1 MKTPAFI
8 LTENSLT
15 VSVEGKTYTINSGH
29 PSWKQA
35 IESLKRKDY
44 QALKDLVSVQKA
56 FCSFT
61 GDKVKIVDNQ
71 VFFNGEP
78 INSYLSEK
86 ILSFMEKGLPHE
98 SLIKFLERL
107 MANPS
112 RRAVTELYSFLR
124 HKSLPITDDGTFL
137 AYKSVRSDY
146 TDHHTGNFNNSIGNA
161 LEMTRNNVCDDH
173 SQGCSI
179 GFHAGSLEYA
189 SSFGGADSVL
199 LIVEIDPAD
208 VVSVPSDC
216 ECQKLRT
223 CKYKV
228 VAKYDGKEFLAPTLT
243 TEIIKEHSNMGKMQ
257 VAIYPEIT
265 MGNPLQSKYVIRWL
279 LNKPNNFLQNWFG
292 DFDEDEFIAIEKA
305 LEEAL
310 KEIRKKLN
318 LTKDQDLIKT
328 IRGIGYIAND

>member
-15 VSVEGKTYTINSGH
+15 VSLEGKTYTINSGH
-29 PSWKQA
+29 PSWRQA

-44 QALKDLVSVQKA
+44 QSLKDLISVKKA
-56 FCSFT
+56 FSAFT
-61 GDKVKIVDNQ
+61 GDKVKVIDNQ

-78 INSYLSEK
+78 IHNYLSEK

-112 RRAVTELYSFLR
+112 RRAINELYAFLS
-124 HKSLPITDDGTFL
+124 HKNLPITDAGTFL

-146 TDHHTGNFNNSIGNA
+146 TDHHTGNFNNSIGNT

-173 SQGCSI
+173 NQGCSV
-179 GFHAGSLEYA
+179 GFHAGSLQYA
-189 SSFGGADSVL
+189 SSFGGRESVL

-228 VAKYDGKEFLAPTLT
+228 VAKYDGPLP
-243 TEIIKEHSNMGKMQ
+243 EHYTKD
-257 VAIYPEIT
+257 A
-265 MGNPLQSKYVIRWL
+265 QSAYDPQDDSDYEKYDDDLDW
-279 LNKPNNFLQNWFG
+279 
-292 DFDEDEFIAIEKA
+292 DEDKESDDGS
-305 LEEAL
+305 EEQVSITVQVGNKSHKFVRDL
-310 KEIRKKLN
+310 KGRFAKSE
-318 LTKDQDLIKT
+318 
-328 IRGIGYIAND
+328 

>member
-29 PSWKQA
+29 PSWRQA

-61 GDKVKIVDNQ
+61 GDKVKVIDNQ

-146 TDHHTGNFNNSIGNA
+146 TDHHTGDFNNSIGNT

-173 SQGCSI
+173 NQGCSI

-228 VAKYDGKEFLAPTLT
+228 VAKYDGPLP
-243 TEIIKEHSNMGKMQ
+243 EHYTKD
-257 VAIYPEIT
+257 A
-265 MGNPLQSKYVIRWL
+265 QSAYDPQDDSEDEEYDDDSDW
-279 LNKPNNFLQNWFG
+279 
-292 DFDEDEFIAIEKA
+292 DEDEESDDESEDQVSVTVRVGNKSHKFVRDGKGRFAKA
-305 LEEAL
+305 E
-310 KEIRKKLN
+310 
-318 LTKDQDLIKT
+318 
-328 IRGIGYIAND
+328 

>member
-29 PSWKQA
+29 PSWRQA

-44 QALKDLVSVQKA
+44 DSLKDLVSVKKA
-56 FCSFT
+56 FSAFT
-61 GDKVKIVDNQ
+61 GDKVKVIDNQ

-78 INSYLSEK
+78 IHNYLSDK

-112 RRAVTELYSFLR
+112 RRAVNELYAFLS
-124 HKSLPITDDGTFL
+124 HKNLPVTDAGTFL

-146 TDHHTGNFNNSIGNA
+146 TDHYSGNFNNSIGNT

-173 SQGCSI
+173 SQGCSV

-189 SSFGGADSVL
+189 SSFGGGESVL

-216 ECQKLRT
+216 NCQKLRT
-223 CKYKV
+223 CKYTV
-228 VAKYDGKEFLAPTLT
+228 VAKYDGPLP
-243 TEIIKEHSNMGKMQ
+243 EHYTKD
-257 VAIYPEIT
+257 A
-265 MGNPLQSKYVIRWL
+265 QSAYDPQDDSEDEEYDDDSDW
-279 LNKPNNFLQNWFG
+279 
-292 DFDEDEFIAIEKA
+292 DEDEESDDESEDQVSVTVQVGNKSHKFVRDGKGRFAKA
-305 LEEAL
+305 E
-310 KEIRKKLN
+310 
-318 LTKDQDLIKT
+318 
-328 IRGIGYIAND
+328 

>member
-29 PSWKQA
+29 PSWRQA

-44 QALKDLVSVQKA
+44 DSLKDLVSVKKA
-56 FCSFT
+56 FSAFT
-61 GDKVKIVDNQ
+61 GDKVKVIDNQ

-78 INSYLSEK
+78 IHNYLSDK

-112 RRAVTELYSFLR
+112 RRAVNELYAFLS
-124 HKSLPITDDGTFL
+124 HKNLPVTDAGTFL

-146 TDHHTGNFNNSIGNA
+146 TDHYSGNFNNSIGNT

-173 SQGCSI
+173 NQGCSV

-189 SSFGGADSVL
+189 SSFGGGESVL

-228 VAKYDGKEFLAPTLT
+228 VAKYDGPLPEHYTKDAQSAYNPQYDSEDKECDDG
-243 TEIIKEHSNMGKMQ
+243 SD
-257 VAIYPEIT
+257 
-265 MGNPLQSKYVIRWL
+265 W
-279 LNKPNNFLQNWFG
+279 
-292 DFDEDEFIAIEKA
+292 DEDKETSDESEDQVSVTVRVGNKSHKFVRDGKGRFAKA
-305 LEEAL
+305 E
-310 KEIRKKLN
+310 
-318 LTKDQDLIKT
+318 
-328 IRGIGYIAND
+328 

>member
-15 VSVEGKTYTINSGH
+15 VSLEGKTYTINSGH
-29 PSWKQA
+29 PSWRQA

-44 QALKDLVSVQKA
+44 QSLKDLISVKKA
-56 FCSFT
+56 FSAFT
-61 GDKVKIVDNQ
+61 GDKVKVIDNQ

-78 INSYLSEK
+78 IHNYLSEK

-112 RRAVTELYSFLR
+112 RRAINELYAFLS
-124 HKSLPITDDGTFL
+124 HKNLPITDAGTFL

-146 TDHHTGNFNNSIGNA
+146 TDHYSGNFNNSIGNT

-173 SQGCSI
+173 NQGCSV
-179 GFHAGSLEYA
+179 GFHAGSLQYA
-189 SSFGGADSVL
+189 SSFGGRESVL

-228 VAKYDGKEFLAPTLT
+228 VAKYDGPLP
-243 TEIIKEHSNMGKMQ
+243 EHYTKD
-257 VAIYPEIT
+257 A
-265 MGNPLQSKYVIRWL
+265 QSAYDPQDDSDYEKYDDDLDW
-279 LNKPNNFLQNWFG
+279 
-292 DFDEDEFIAIEKA
+292 DEDKESDDGS
-305 LEEAL
+305 EEQVSITVQVGNKSHKFVRDL
-310 KEIRKKLN
+310 KGRFAKSE
-318 LTKDQDLIKT
+318 
-328 IRGIGYIAND
+328 

>member
-29 PSWKQA
+29 PSWRQA

-44 QALKDLVSVQKA
+44 DSLKDLVSVKKA
-56 FCSFT
+56 FSAFT
-61 GDKVKIVDNQ
+61 GDKVKVIDNQ

-78 INSYLSEK
+78 IHNYLSDK

-112 RRAVTELYSFLR
+112 RRAVNELYAFLS
-124 HKSLPITDDGTFL
+124 HKNLPVTDAGTFL

-146 TDHHTGNFNNSIGNA
+146 TDHYSGNFNNSIGNT

-173 SQGCSI
+173 NQGCSV

-189 SSFGGADSVL
+189 SSFGGGESVL

-216 ECQKLRT
+216 NCQKLRT
-223 CKYKV
+223 CKYTV
-228 VAKYDGKEFLAPTLT
+228 VAKYDGPLP
-243 TEIIKEHSNMGKMQ
+243 EHYTKD
-257 VAIYPEIT
+257 A
-265 MGNPLQSKYVIRWL
+265 QSAYDPQDDSEDEEHDDDSDW
-279 LNKPNNFLQNWFG
+279 
-292 DFDEDEFIAIEKA
+292 DEDEESDDESEDQVSVTVQVGNKSHKFVRDGKGRFAKA
-305 LEEAL
+305 E
-310 KEIRKKLN
+310 
-318 LTKDQDLIKT
+318 
-328 IRGIGYIAND
+328 

>member
-29 PSWKQA
+29 PSWRQA

-44 QALKDLVSVQKA
+44 LALKDLVSVQKA

-61 GDKVKIVDNQ
+61 GDKVKVIDNQ

-146 TDHHTGNFNNSIGNA
+146 TDHHTGDFNNSIGNT

-173 SQGCSI
+173 NQGCSI

-228 VAKYDGKEFLAPTLT
+228 VAKYDGPLP
-243 TEIIKEHSNMGKMQ
+243 EHYTKD
-257 VAIYPEIT
+257 A
-265 MGNPLQSKYVIRWL
+265 QSAYDPQDDSEDEEYDEDSDW
-279 LNKPNNFLQNWFG
+279 
-292 DFDEDEFIAIEKA
+292 DEDEESDDESEDQVSVTVQVGNKSHKFVRDGKGRFAKA
-305 LEEAL
+305 E
-310 KEIRKKLN
+310 
-318 LTKDQDLIKT
+318 
-328 IRGIGYIAND
+328 

>member
-29 PSWKQA
+29 PSWRQA

-44 QALKDLVSVQKA
+44 QALKDLVSVKKA
-56 FCSFT
+56 FSAFT
-61 GDKVKIVDNQ
+61 GDKVKVIDNQ

-78 INSYLSEK
+78 IHNYLSDK

-112 RRAVTELYSFLR
+112 RRAVNELYAFLS
-124 HKSLPITDDGTFL
+124 HKNLPVTDAGTFL

-146 TDHHTGNFNNSIGNA
+146 TDHYSGNFNNSIGNT

-173 SQGCSI
+173 NQGCSV

-189 SSFGGADSVL
+189 SSFGGGESVL

-216 ECQKLRT
+216 NCQKLRT
-223 CKYKV
+223 CKYTV
-228 VAKYDGKEFLAPTLT
+228 VAKYDGPLP
-243 TEIIKEHSNMGKMQ
+243 EHYTKD
-257 VAIYPEIT
+257 A
-265 MGNPLQSKYVIRWL
+265 QSAYDPQDDSEDEEYDDDSDW
-279 LNKPNNFLQNWFG
+279 
-292 DFDEDEFIAIEKA
+292 DEDEESDDESEDQVSVTVQVGNKSHKFVRDGKGRFAKA
-305 LEEAL
+305 E
-310 KEIRKKLN
+310 
-318 LTKDQDLIKT
+318 
-328 IRGIGYIAND
+328 

>member
-15 VSVEGKTYTINSGH
+15 VSLEGKTYTINSGH
-29 PSWKQA
+29 PSWRQA

-44 QALKDLVSVQKA
+44 QTLKELISVKKA
-56 FCSFT
+56 FSAFT
-61 GDKVKIVDNQ
+61 GDKVKVIDNQ

-78 INSYLSEK
+78 IHNYLSDK

-112 RRAVTELYSFLR
+112 RRAVNELYAFLS
-124 HKSLPITDDGTFL
+124 HKNLPITDSGTFL

-146 TDHHTGNFNNSIGNA
+146 TDHHTGSFNNSIGTT
-161 LEMTRNNVCDDH
+161 LQMIRNNVCDDH
-173 SQGCSI
+173 NQGCSV

-189 SSFGGADSVL
+189 SSFGGAESVL

-216 ECQKLRT
+216 NCQKLRT
-223 CKYKV
+223 CKYTV
-228 VAKYDGKEFLAPTLT
+228 VAKYDGPLP
-243 TEIIKEHSNMGKMQ
+243 EHYTKDAQS
-257 VAIYPEIT
+257 AY
-265 MGNPLQSKYVIRWL
+265 NPQDDSDDDYDDDSGW
-279 LNKPNNFLQNWFG
+279 
-292 DFDEDEFIAIEKA
+292 DEDDESEDNESEDEVSVTVQLGNKSHKFVRDSKGRFTKA
-305 LEEAL
+305 E
-310 KEIRKKLN
+310 
-318 LTKDQDLIKT
+318 
-328 IRGIGYIAND
+328 

>member
-15 VSVEGKTYTINSGH
+15 VSLEGKTYTINSGH
-29 PSWKQA
+29 PSWRQA

-44 QALKDLVSVQKA
+44 QTLKELISVKKA
-56 FCSFT
+56 FSAFT
-61 GDKVKIVDNQ
+61 GDKVKVIDNQ

-78 INSYLSEK
+78 IHNYLSDK

-112 RRAVTELYSFLR
+112 RRAVNELYAFLS
-124 HKSLPITDDGTFL
+124 HKNLPITDSGTFL

-146 TDHHTGNFNNSIGNA
+146 TDHHTGSFNNSIGTT
-161 LEMTRNNVCDDH
+161 LQMTRNNVCDDH
-173 SQGCSI
+173 NQGCSV

-189 SSFGGADSVL
+189 SSFGGAESVL

-216 ECQKLRT
+216 NCQKLRT
-223 CKYKV
+223 CKYTV
-228 VAKYDGKEFLAPTLT
+228 VAKYDGPLP
-243 TEIIKEHSNMGKMQ
+243 EHYTKDAQS
-257 VAIYPEIT
+257 AY
-265 MGNPLQSKYVIRWL
+265 NPQDDSDDDYDDDSGW
-279 LNKPNNFLQNWFG
+279 
-292 DFDEDEFIAIEKA
+292 DEDDESEDNESEDEVSVTVQLGNKSHKFVRDSKGRFTKA
-305 LEEAL
+305 E
-310 KEIRKKLN
+310 
-318 LTKDQDLIKT
+318 
-328 IRGIGYIAND
+328 

>member
-29 PSWKQA
+29 PSWRQA

-44 QALKDLVSVQKA
+44 DSLKDLVSVKKA
-56 FCSFT
+56 FSAFT
-61 GDKVKIVDNQ
+61 GDKVKVIDNQ

-78 INSYLSEK
+78 IHNYLSDK

-112 RRAVTELYSFLR
+112 RRAVNELYAFLS
-124 HKSLPITDDGTFL
+124 HKNLPVTDAGTFL

-146 TDHHTGNFNNSIGNA
+146 TDHYSGNFNNSIGNT

-173 SQGCSI
+173 NQGCSV

-189 SSFGGADSVL
+189 SSFGGGESVL

-216 ECQKLRT
+216 NCQKLRT
-223 CKYKV
+223 CKYTV
-228 VAKYDGKEFLAPTLT
+228 VAKYDGPLP
-243 TEIIKEHSNMGKMQ
+243 EHYTKD
-257 VAIYPEIT
+257 A
-265 MGNPLQSKYVIRWL
+265 QSAYDPQDDSEDEKYDDDSDW
-279 LNKPNNFLQNWFG
+279 
-292 DFDEDEFIAIEKA
+292 DEDEESDDESEDQVSVTVQVGNKSHKFVRDGKGRFAKA
-305 LEEAL
+305 E
-310 KEIRKKLN
+310 
-318 LTKDQDLIKT
+318 
-328 IRGIGYIAND
+328 

>member
-29 PSWKQA
+29 PSWRQA

-44 QALKDLVSVQKA
+44 DSLKDLVSVKKA
-56 FCSFT
+56 FSAFT
-61 GDKVKIVDNQ
+61 GDKVKVIDNQ

-78 INSYLSEK
+78 IHNYLSDK

-112 RRAVTELYSFLR
+112 RRAVNELYAFLS
-124 HKSLPITDDGTFL
+124 HKNLPVTDAGTFL

-146 TDHHTGNFNNSIGNA
+146 TDHYSGNFNNSIGNT

-173 SQGCSI
+173 NQGCSV

-189 SSFGGADSVL
+189 SSFGGGESVL

-216 ECQKLRT
+216 NCQKLRT
-223 CKYKV
+223 CKYTV
-228 VAKYDGKEFLAPTLT
+228 VAKYDGPLP
-243 TEIIKEHSNMGKMQ
+243 EHYTKD
-257 VAIYPEIT
+257 A
-265 MGNPLQSKYVIRWL
+265 QSAYDPQDDSEDEEYDDDSDW
-279 LNKPNNFLQNWFG
+279 
-292 DFDEDEFIAIEKA
+292 DEDEESDDESEDQVSVTVQVGNKSHKFVRDGKGRFAKA
-305 LEEAL
+305 E
-310 KEIRKKLN
+310 
-318 LTKDQDLIKT
+318 
-328 IRGIGYIAND
+328 

>member
-15 VSVEGKTYTINSGH
+15 VSLEGKTYTINSGH
-29 PSWKQA
+29 PSWRQA

-44 QALKDLVSVQKA
+44 QSLKDLISVKKA
-56 FCSFT
+56 FSAFT
-61 GDKVKIVDNQ
+61 GDKVKVIDNQ

-78 INSYLSEK
+78 IHNYLSEK

-112 RRAVTELYSFLR
+112 RRAINELYAFLS
-124 HKSLPITDDGTFL
+124 HKNLPITDAGTFL

-146 TDHHTGNFNNSIGNA
+146 TDHYSGNFNNSIGNT

-173 SQGCSI
+173 NQGCSV
-179 GFHAGSLEYA
+179 GFHAGSLQYA
-189 SSFGGADSVL
+189 SSFGGRESVL

-228 VAKYDGKEFLAPTLT
+228 VAKYDGPLP
-243 TEIIKEHSNMGKMQ
+243 EHYTKD
-257 VAIYPEIT
+257 A
-265 MGNPLQSKYVIRWL
+265 QSAYDPQGDSDYEKYDDDLDW
-279 LNKPNNFLQNWFG
+279 
-292 DFDEDEFIAIEKA
+292 DEDKESDDGS
-305 LEEAL
+305 EEQVSITVQVGNKSHKFVRDL
-310 KEIRKKLN
+310 KGRFAKSE
-318 LTKDQDLIKT
+318 
-328 IRGIGYIAND
+328 

>member
-29 PSWKQA
+29 PSWRQA

-44 QALKDLVSVQKA
+44 QALKDLISVKKA
-56 FCSFT
+56 FSAFT
-61 GDKVKIVDNQ
+61 GDKVKVIDNQ

-78 INSYLSEK
+78 IHNYLSDK

-112 RRAVTELYSFLR
+112 RRAVNELYAFLS
-124 HKSLPITDDGTFL
+124 HKNLPVTDAGTFL

-146 TDHHTGNFNNSIGNA
+146 TDHHSGNFNNSIGNT

-173 SQGCSI
+173 NQGCSV

-216 ECQKLRT
+216 NCQKLRT
-223 CKYKV
+223 CKYTV
-228 VAKYDGKEFLAPTLT
+228 VAKYDGPLP
-243 TEIIKEHSNMGKMQ
+243 EHYTKD
-257 VAIYPEIT
+257 A
-265 MGNPLQSKYVIRWL
+265 QSAYDPQDDSEDEEYDDDSDW
-279 LNKPNNFLQNWFG
+279 
-292 DFDEDEFIAIEKA
+292 DEDEESDDESEDQVSVTVQVGNKSHKFVRDGKGRFAKA
-305 LEEAL
+305 E
-310 KEIRKKLN
+310 
-318 LTKDQDLIKT
+318 
-328 IRGIGYIAND
+328 

>member
-29 PSWKQA
+29 PSWRQA

-44 QALKDLVSVQKA
+44 LALKDLVSVQKA

-61 GDKVKIVDNQ
+61 GDKVKVIDNQ

-146 TDHHTGNFNNSIGNA
+146 TDHHTGDFNNSIGNT

-173 SQGCSI
+173 NQGCSV

-189 SSFGGADSVL
+189 SSFGGGESVL

-216 ECQKLRT
+216 NCQKLRT
-223 CKYKV
+223 CKYTV
-228 VAKYDGKEFLAPTLT
+228 VAKYDGPLP
-243 TEIIKEHSNMGKMQ
+243 EHYTKDAASAYNTGFDYQEDDSDLK
-257 VAIYPEIT
+257 T
-265 MGNPLQSKYVIRWL
+265 GW
-279 LNKPNNFLQNWFG
+279 
-292 DFDEDEFIAIEKA
+292 DDEDSDSEDQVSVTVQVGNKSHKFVRDGKGRFAKA
-305 LEEAL
+305 E
-310 KEIRKKLN
+310 
-318 LTKDQDLIKT
+318 
-328 IRGIGYIAND
+328 

>member
-29 PSWKQA
+29 PSWRQA

-44 QALKDLVSVQKA
+44 LALKDLVSVQKA

-61 GDKVKIVDNQ
+61 GDKVKVIDNQ

-146 TDHHTGNFNNSIGNA
+146 TDHHTGDFNNSIGNT

-173 SQGCSI
+173 NQGCSI

-189 SSFGGADSVL
+189 SGFGGADSVL

-228 VAKYDGKEFLAPTLT
+228 VAKYDGPLP
-243 TEIIKEHSNMGKMQ
+243 EHYTKD
-257 VAIYPEIT
+257 A
-265 MGNPLQSKYVIRWL
+265 QSAYDPQDDSEDEEYDDDSDW
-279 LNKPNNFLQNWFG
+279 
-292 DFDEDEFIAIEKA
+292 DEDEESDDESEDQVSVTVQVGNKSHKFVRDGKGRFTKA
-305 LEEAL
+305 E
-310 KEIRKKLN
+310 
-318 LTKDQDLIKT
+318 
-328 IRGIGYIAND
+328 

>member
-29 PSWKQA
+29 PSWRQA

-44 QALKDLVSVQKA
+44 DSLKDLVSVKKA
-56 FCSFT
+56 FSAFT
-61 GDKVKIVDNQ
+61 GDKVKVIDNQ

-78 INSYLSEK
+78 IHNYLSDK

-112 RRAVTELYSFLR
+112 RRAVNELYAFLS
-124 HKSLPITDDGTFL
+124 HKNLPVTDAGTFL

-146 TDHHTGNFNNSIGNA
+146 TDHYSGNFNNSIGNT

-173 SQGCSI
+173 NQGCSV

-189 SSFGGADSVL
+189 SSFGGGESVL

-216 ECQKLRT
+216 NCQKLRT
-223 CKYKV
+223 CKYTV
-228 VAKYDGKEFLAPTLT
+228 VAKYDGPLP
-243 TEIIKEHSNMGKMQ
+243 EHYTKD
-257 VAIYPEIT
+257 A
-265 MGNPLQSKYVIRWL
+265 QSAYDPQDDSEDEEYDDGSDW
-279 LNKPNNFLQNWFG
+279 
-292 DFDEDEFIAIEKA
+292 DEDEESDDESEDQVSVTVQVGNKSHKFVRDGKGRFAKA
-305 LEEAL
+305 E
-310 KEIRKKLN
+310 
-318 LTKDQDLIKT
+318 
-328 IRGIGYIAND
+328 

>member
-146 TDHHTGNFNNSIGNA
+146 TDHHTGNFNNSIGNT

-173 SQGCSI
+173 NQGCSV
-179 GFHAGSLEYA
+179 GFHAGSLQYA
-189 SSFGGADSVL
+189 SSFGGGESVL

-228 VAKYDGKEFLAPTLT
+228 VAKYDGPLP
-243 TEIIKEHSNMGKMQ
+243 EH
-257 VAIYPEIT
+257 Y
-265 MGNPLQSKYVIRWL
+265 
-279 LNKPNNFLQNWFG
+279 
-292 DFDEDEFIAIEKA
+292 
-305 LEEAL
+305 
-310 KEIRKKLN
+310 
-318 LTKDQDLIKT
+318 TKDAQSAYDPQDNSDGIKYDDNSDWDGDEESDDESEEQVSIT
-328 IRGIGYIAND
+328 VQVGNKSHKFVRDLKGRFAKAE

>member
-228 VAKYDGKEFLAPTLT
+228 VAKYDGPLP
-243 TEIIKEHSNMGKMQ
+243 EH
-257 VAIYPEIT
+257 Y
-265 MGNPLQSKYVIRWL
+265 
-279 LNKPNNFLQNWFG
+279 
-292 DFDEDEFIAIEKA
+292 
-305 LEEAL
+305 
-310 KEIRKKLN
+310 
-318 LTKDQDLIKT
+318 TKDAQSAYDPQDDSDDKKYDDDSDCGKDEMSDDESEEQVSITVQVGNKSHKFVRDLKG
-328 IRGIGYIAND
+328 RFAKSK

>member
-124 HKSLPITDDGTFL
+124 HKNLPITDDGTFL

-146 TDHHTGNFNNSIGNA
+146 TDHHTGEFNNSIGNI
-161 LEMTRNNVCDDH
+161 LQMSRNNVCDDH
-173 SQGCSI
+173 NQGCSV
-179 GFHAGSLEYA
+179 GFHAGSLQYA
-189 SSFGGADSVL
+189 SSFGGGESVL

-228 VAKYDGKEFLAPTLT
+228 VAKYDGPLP
-243 TEIIKEHSNMGKMQ
+243 EH
-257 VAIYPEIT
+257 Y
-265 MGNPLQSKYVIRWL
+265 
-279 LNKPNNFLQNWFG
+279 
-292 DFDEDEFIAIEKA
+292 
-305 LEEAL
+305 
-310 KEIRKKLN
+310 
-318 LTKDQDLIKT
+318 TKDAQSAYDPQDNFDDIKYDDNSDWDGDEKSDDESEEQVSIT
-328 IRGIGYIAND
+328 VQVGNKSHKFVRDLKGRFAKAE

>member
-15 VSVEGKTYTINSGH
+15 VSLEGKTYTINSGH
-29 PSWKQA
+29 PSWRQA

-44 QALKDLVSVQKA
+44 QSLKDLISVKKA
-56 FCSFT
+56 FSAFT
-61 GDKVKIVDNQ
+61 GDKVKVIDNQ

-78 INSYLSEK
+78 IHNYLSEK

-112 RRAVTELYSFLR
+112 RRAINELYAFLS
-124 HKSLPITDDGTFL
+124 HKNLPITDAGTFL

-146 TDHHTGNFNNSIGNA
+146 TDHYSGNFNNSIGNT

-173 SQGCSI
+173 NQGCSV
-179 GFHAGSLEYA
+179 GFHAGSLQYA
-189 SSFGGADSVL
+189 SSFGGRESVL

-228 VAKYDGKEFLAPTLT
+228 VAKYDGPLP
-243 TEIIKEHSNMGKMQ
+243 EHYTKD
-257 VAIYPEIT
+257 A
-265 MGNPLQSKYVIRWL
+265 QSAYDPQDDSDYEKYDDDLDW
-279 LNKPNNFLQNWFG
+279 
-292 DFDEDEFIAIEKA
+292 DEDKESDDES
-305 LEEAL
+305 EEQVSITVQVGNKSHKFVRDL
-310 KEIRKKLN
+310 KGRFAKSE
-318 LTKDQDLIKT
+318 
-328 IRGIGYIAND
+328 